1 MALPHIFFAHAGR
14 QQYFVDALAAAARFG
29 SVHVVDL
36 ARSDP
41 PDSEDYAG
49 LRDAY
54 VHLSGN
60 SVTFELHWCIRR
72 YFLLRDDFRR
82 HGIAEGWMLDSDLV
96 LVGPLPARA
105 EFPPG
110 TYCAMSYQTDGDPL
124 DHHAS
129 AHCSFWTREAL
140 EDFCAFVSELY
151 ATRAHELTELDRVRK
166 ARGIRSA
173 VGEMIVLYLWAR
185 DIPRV
190 FDLHDFVTGG
200 MLDHNMRHLEQPR
213 GVALKGR
220 DGNKALTLRPDGVF
234 CETLAGQPIRLRS
247 LHFQGKA
254 KILIHDFVQGH
265 AVRYAAKAGARA
277 RWDRARLGLRALKRR
292 LRGQGPERA

>member
-14 QQYFVDALAAAARFG
+14 QQYFIDALAAAAPYGF
-29 SVHVVDL
+29 VHVVDL
-36 ARSDP
+36 ARSEP
-41 PDSEDYAG
+41 PDSEQYVR
-49 LRDAY
+49 LRAAY

-72 YFLLRDDFRR
+72 YFLLRDDFAR

-96 LVGPLPARA
+96 LVGPLPARE

-110 TYCAMSYQTDGDPL
+110 TYCALSYQTDADPL

-129 AHCSFWTREAL
+129 AHSSFWTLEAL
-140 EDFCAFVSELY
+140 EDFCAFVTDLYVNRAQEL
-151 ATRAHELTELDRVRK
+151 RDLDRARK
-166 ARGIRSA
+166 EKGIRSA
-173 VGEMIVLYLWAR
+173 VGEMIVLYMWAR
-185 DIPRV
+185 DNPRV
-190 FDLHDFVTGG
+190 YDAHDFVAGG

-213 GVALKGR
+213 GVMLKGIA
-220 DGNKALTLRPDGVF
+220 GNKAVTVRADGVF
-234 CETLAGQPIRLRS
+234 CETAAGVPVRMRS

-265 AVRYAAKAGARA
+265 TGKYGFKAAARSHWDRVRLALRRLKAWARGKAG
-277 RWDRARLGLRALKRR
+277 
-292 LRGQGPERA
+292 